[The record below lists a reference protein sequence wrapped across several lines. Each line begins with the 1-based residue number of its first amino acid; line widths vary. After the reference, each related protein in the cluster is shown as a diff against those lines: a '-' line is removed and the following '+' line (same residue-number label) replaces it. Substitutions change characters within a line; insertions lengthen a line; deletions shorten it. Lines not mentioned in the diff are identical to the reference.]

1 MRIDEH
7 LGFIVHAGAGWVM
20 WVLLALSLVAV
31 AIVLER
37 AIHLVAAREDVHA
50 MSEDLLAFLSEDDP
64 RGASKRLEQSS
75 SVEARIV
82 IAGLGCAEKGA
93 AAAEERMASASQMAR
108 LAMEKNL
115 SFLATVGSNAPF
127 VGLLGTVIGIIRA
140 FQALDAS
147 NGQVS
152 SRLMAEVGEA
162 LVATALG
169 LLVALPAIA
178 FYNYF
183 QRVIGAR
190 LTRADALGREVLA
203 YLKAER

>member
-93 AAAEERMASASQMAR
+93 TMLQRPV
-108 LAMEKNL
+108 
-115 SFLATVGSNAPF
+115 TPF
-127 VGLLGTVIGIIRA
+127 SLRA
-140 FQALDAS
+140 
-147 NGQVS
+147 
-152 SRLMAEVGEA
+152 
-162 LVATALG
+162 
-169 LLVALPAIA
+169 
-178 FYNYF
+178 
-183 QRVIGAR
+183 
-190 LTRADALGREVLA
+190 
-203 YLKAER
+203 